1 MNNINSIKRRG
12 GRSTTTI
19 QGCGIKAATTLV
31 AMMSFCLGLL
41 TGFALAA
48 AWLVS

>member
-1 MNNINSIKRRG
+1 MNDINSIKRRG
-12 GRSTTTI
+12 GRSIVTT
-19 QGCGIKAATTLV
+19 QRCSIKAALTLT
-31 AMMSFCLGLL
+31 AMVSFCLGLL